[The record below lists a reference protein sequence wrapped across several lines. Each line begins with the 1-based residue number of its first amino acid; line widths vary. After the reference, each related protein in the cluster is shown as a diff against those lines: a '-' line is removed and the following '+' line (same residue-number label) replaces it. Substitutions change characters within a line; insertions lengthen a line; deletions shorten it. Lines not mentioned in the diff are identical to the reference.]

1 MPEPPG
7 SSGQLWV
14 VATPI
19 GNLGDITRRAVESL
33 MAAELLVAEDTRRL
47 RALLSHLGIAKKPLR
62 ALNAHSSA
70 GVVQQVVERLVAGAK
85 VAYTT
90 DAGTPGVSDPG
101 RALVQA
107 SRSAGVA
114 VLAVPGPSA
123 LTAALSVCGLVDG
136 PFAFYGFLPRRGS
149 ARRDRL
155 REILASPLPSVL
167 FEAPQRAV
175 ATLAELSE
183 REPQRQA
190 YLGRELT
197 KLHEQSLSGSLE
209 ELAAQGPYRGECVLV
224 VSGARAGTEKPSVAP
239 TLDAC
244 LQAALAC
251 GVSPSRIA
259 RALAEHTGLN
269 RSPLY
274 ARALQLQADGQ
285 GEPPVC

>member
-1 MPEPPG
+1 M
-7 SSGQLWV
+7 

-19 GNLGDITRRAVESL
+19 GNLGDITRRAVDSL
-33 MAAELLVAEDTRRL
+33 AAAEMLVAEDTRRL
-47 RALLSHLGIAKKPLR
+47 RTLLSHLGITKKPMR
-62 ALNAHSSA
+62 ALNAHSSE
-70 GVVQQVVERLVAGAK
+70 GVVQQLVERLCAGTN

-107 SRSAGVA
+107 SRAAGVA
-114 VLAVPGPSA
+114 VVPVPGPSA

-136 PFAFYGFLPRRGS
+136 PFTFYGFLPRRGS

-155 REILASPLPSVL
+155 GEILTSPMPSVL
-167 FEAPQRAV
+167 FEAPQRVA
-175 ATLAELSE
+175 ATLVELSA
-183 REPQRQA
+183 REPERRA

-197 KLHEQSLSGSLE
+197 KLHEESVAGTLE
-209 ELAAQGPYRGECVLV
+209 QLAAGGPYRGECVLV
-224 VSGARAGTEKPSVAP
+224 LSGASRDLSEAGRAPAPS
-239 TLDAC
+239 LDAC

-259 RALAEHTGLN
+259 RALAEHSGLN

-274 ARALQLQADGQ
+274 ARALQLQATRV
-285 GEPPVC
+285 EPPAG